1 MISIKG
7 LHSTRKLLAN
17 NIKYFRLNKGL
28 SQEELAELLETTPVY
43 LSSLEN
49 AKRNIRL
56 DYIEHIANILE
67 VNIKDLFIER
77 ETVEKKK
84 RPRKKKIK

>member
-1 MISIKG
+1 MKYQKKA
-7 LHSTRKLLAN
+7 RKILAN
-17 NIKYFRLNKGL
+17 NIKYYRLKKGL

-56 DYIEHIANILE
+56 DYIEHIANTLE

-77 ETVEKKK
+77 EIVEKKK
-84 RPRKKKIK
+84 RPRRKKIK

>member
-1 MISIKG
+1 MKYQKKA
-7 LHSTRKLLAN
+7 RKILAN
-17 NIKYFRLNKGL
+17 NIKYYRLKKGL
-28 SQEELAELLETTPVY
+28 SQEELVELLGTTPVY

-56 DYIEHIANILE
+56 YYIEHIANTIE

-77 ETVEKKK
+77 EIVEKKK
-84 RPRKKKIK
+84 RPRRKKIK

>member
-1 MISIKG
+1 MKYQKKA
-7 LHSTRKLLAN
+7 RKILAN
-17 NIKYFRLNKGL
+17 NIKYYRLKKGL

-67 VNIKDLFIER
+67 VNIKELFTER
-77 ETVEKKK
+77 EIIEKKK
-84 RPRKKKIK
+84 RPKKEKD

>member
-1 MISIKG
+1 MKQQLKS
-7 LHSTRKLLAN
+7 RKLLAN
-17 NIKYFRLNKGL
+17 NIKYYRLKRGL
-28 SQEELAELLETTPVY
+28 SQEELAEFLGTTPVY

-56 DYIEHIANILE
+56 DYIEHIANTLE

-77 ETVEKKK
+77 EIVEKKK
-84 RPRKKKIK
+84 RPRSKKIK

>member
-1 MISIKG
+1 MKKQLKS
-7 LHSTRKLLAN
+7 RKLLAN
-17 NIKYFRLNKGL
+17 NIKYYRLKRGL
-28 SQEELAELLETTPVY
+28 SQEEHAEFLGTTPVY

-56 DYIEHIANILE
+56 DYIEHIANTLE

-77 ETVEKKK
+77 EIVEKKK
-84 RPRKKKIK
+84 RPRRKKIK

>member
-1 MISIKG
+1 MKKQLKS
-7 LHSTRKLLAN
+7 RKLLAN
-17 NIKYFRLNKGL
+17 NIKYYRLKRGL
-28 SQEELAELLETTPVY
+28 SQEELAEFLGTTPVY

-56 DYIEHIANILE
+56 DYIEHIANTLE

-77 ETVEKKK
+77 EIVEKKK
-84 RPRKKKIK
+84 RPRRKKIK

>member
-1 MISIKG
+1 MKYQKKARII
-7 LHSTRKLLAN
+7 LAN
-17 NIKYFRLNKGL
+17 NIKYYRLKKGL

-56 DYIEHIANILE
+56 DYIEHIANILKL
-67 VNIKDLFIER
+67 NIKELFIER
-77 ETVEKKK
+77 ENVEKKK
-84 RPRKKKIK
+84 RPRRKKIK

>member
-1 MISIKG
+1 MKYQKKA
-7 LHSTRKLLAN
+7 RKILAN
-17 NIKYFRLNKGL
+17 NIKYYRLKKGL

-56 DYIEHIANILE
+56 DYIEHIANTLE
-67 VNIKDLFIER
+67 VNIKELFIER
-77 ETVEKKK
+77 EIIEKKK

>member
-1 MISIKG
+1 MKKQLKS
-7 LHSTRKLLAN
+7 RKLLAN
-17 NIKYFRLNKGL
+17 NIKYYRLKRGL
-28 SQEELAELLETTPVY
+28 SQEEHAELLETTPVY

-56 DYIEHIANILE
+56 DYIEHIANTLE

-77 ETVEKKK
+77 EIVEKKK
-84 RPRKKKIK
+84 RPRRKKIK

>member
-1 MISIKG
+1 MKKQLKS
-7 LHSTRKLLAN
+7 RKLLAN
-17 NIKYFRLNKGL
+17 NIKYYRLKRGL
-28 SQEELAELLETTPVY
+28 SQEEHAEFLGATPVY

-56 DYIEHIANILE
+56 DYIEHIANTLE

-77 ETVEKKK
+77 EIVEKKK
-84 RPRKKKIK
+84 RPRRKKIK

>member
-1 MISIKG
+1 MKYQKKARII
-7 LHSTRKLLAN
+7 LAN
-17 NIKYFRLNKGL
+17 NIK

-56 DYIEHIANILE
+56 DYIEHIAETLE

-77 ETVEKKK
+77 EIIEKKK
-84 RPRKKKIK
+84 RPRRKKIK